1 MDMDTR
7 IVELEKVIE
16 RYKIE
21 ADALNAKK
29 IKDYD
34 DIRQLRTLS
43 ATIAN
48 LTKQFEQLK
57 KQSAEQAQ
65 TKLF

>member
-1 MDMDTR
+1 MDMDTK
-7 IVELEKVIE
+7 IAELEKAVE
-16 RYKIE
+16 RYHLQ

-29 IKDYD
+29 IKGYE

-43 ATIAN
+43 VIIAN
-48 LTKQFEQLK
+48 LTKQLEQLK
-57 KQSAEQAQ
+57 KQAAEQAQ

>member
-1 MDMDTR
+1 MDTR

-21 ADALNAKK
+21 ANALNAKK
-29 IKDYD
+29 IKGYE

-43 ATIAN
+43 VTIAN
-48 LTKQFEQLK
+48 LTKQLEQLK

>member
-1 MDMDTR
+1 MDMDTK
-7 IVELEKVIE
+7 IAELDKAIE
-16 RYKIE
+16 RYQIE
-21 ADALNAKK
+21 ADALNTKK
-29 IKDYD
+29 IKGYE

-48 LTKQFEQLK
+48 LTKQLEQLK

>member
-1 MDMDTR
+1 MDTK
-7 IVELEKVIE
+7 IAELEKAIE
-16 RYKIE
+16 RYQIE
-21 ADALNAKK
+21 ADALNTKK
-29 IKDYD
+29 IKGYE

-43 ATIAN
+43 ATIASI
-48 LTKQFEQLK
+48 TKQLEALK